1 MSKTELALELFRS
14 NFNCAQSVFAAFS
27 EDYGIPREMAL
38 KISSGLGGGV
48 RCGEVCGAASG
59 AVLVIGL
66 SCGHSV
72 LGDMQAKEFNSS
84 ETVEFMKRF
93 RERNKSCVCREIL
106 GIDISSPE
114 NRMKAKEQNLFN
126 TVCVD
131 MVTSAVEILEDM
143 GY

>member
-1 MSKTELALELFRS
+1 MSKIEMALELFRN

-27 EDYGIPREMAL
+27 EDYGIPRDTAL
-38 KISSGLGGGV
+38 KIASGLGGGV

-59 AVLVIGL
+59 GALVIGL
-66 SCGHSV
+66 SCGHSI
-72 LGDMQAKEFNSS
+72 LGDITTKEFCNG

-93 RERNKSCVCREIL
+93 RERNKSCTCREIL
-106 GIDISSPE
+106 GIDISVGD
-114 NRMKAKEQNLFN
+114 NRLKAKEQNLFN

>member
-1 MSKTELALELFRS
+1 MSKTEMALELFR
-14 NFNCAQSVFAAFS
+14 NNYNCSQSVFAAFS
-27 EDYGIPREMAL
+27 EDYGLPRETAL
-38 KISSGLGGGV
+38 KIASGLGGGV

-59 AVLVIGL
+59 GVLVIGL

-72 LGDMQAKEFNSS
+72 LGDVQTKDFCNS

-93 RERNKSCVCREIL
+93 REQNKSCLCREIL
-106 GIDISSPE
+106 SIDISIGD
-114 NRMKAKEQNLFN
+114 NRIKAKEQNLFN

-131 MVTSAVEILEDM
+131 MVKSAVEILEDM